1 MKHTIFTL
9 ITAILLLASCGK
21 NYKETTITGQVRT
34 FGTQEAIRHDPVYV
48 RILEEVRIDGPFG
61 NWGYQEVSGAW
72 ADQNNNFSVT
82 AKLRNDGTKYC
93 LAVDP
98 ETVKR
103 AQGYYKPTFGNIDRP
118 ERLIT
123 KVGGTHNMNYYL
135 TALGWVRFNVTVT
148 SHSQQDYFAYNLG
161 GGASERFYGNVQ
173 ISRKWDFGGNLS
185 HNAAFTVYKNGVY
198 TFWQDQILVPAFDT
212 IDYNINL

>member
-1 MKHTIFTL
+1 MKHTLFTL
-9 ITAILLLASCGK
+9 ITATLLLTCCGK
-21 NYKETTITGQVRT
+21 SAKETTITGQVRT
-34 FGTQEAIRHDPVYV
+34 FGTQEAIRHDPVKV
-48 RILEEVRIDGPFG
+48 QILQKNVATGG
-61 NWGYQEVSGAW
+61 MGGGVSFVAIAEIQSDPNG
-72 ADQNNNFSVT
+72 NFSLT
-82 AKLRNDGTKYC
+82 ATLHPDIQYY

-135 TALGWVRFNVTVT
+135 TALGWVKFNIIVS
-148 SHSQQDYFAYNLG
+148 SHGQGDYFAYNLG

-173 ISRKWDFGGNLS
+173 VVRKWDFGGNLN
-185 HNAAFTVYKNGVY
+185 HNAAFTVYKNGDY
-198 TFWQDQILVPAFDT
+198 TFWQDQIFVQAFDT

>member
-9 ITAILLLASCGK
+9 FSAALLLTSCGK
-21 NYKETTITGQVRT
+21 SAKETTITGQVRT

-61 NWGYQEVSGAW
+61 NFGYQEVSGVW

-135 TALGWVRFNVTVT
+135 TALGWVKFHFINTNNNDRFSYSV
-148 SHSQQDYFAYNLG
+148 G
-161 GGASERFYGNVQ
+161 GGGYEQFFNPSFE
-173 ISRKWDFGGNLS
+173 IIRKWDFGGNIEHTIYLGK
-185 HNAAFTVYKNGVY
+185 TKNGVDSVWNEAI
-198 TFWQDQILVPAFDT
+198 FVPAFDT
-212 IDYNINL
+212 LIYEIKY